1 MTENSEVLDSVREQV
16 KNQDAESGSDEDQV
30 SISAEELEGLG
41 DLSAM
46 AEQSLPISVDDDP
59 DPAVSIAI
67 DAAEVSP
74 ADADTDE
81 DVQPAADEAIQPAAD
96 EAIQPVADEA
106 IQPVAEEAIQPAAF
120 EALSLGNP
128 EENGQHTSIDM
139 LMDVPMRVSVE
150 LGRAKMIVRDVLKL
164 QKGSVIELNRMAG
177 EVVDVL
183 VNEKLIARGE
193 VVVVDDKFGVRITE
207 LTGNRE
213 TTLEAKK

>member
-16 KNQDAESGSDEDQV
+16 QNQDAESGSDEDQV

-81 DVQPAADEAIQPAAD
+81 DVQPAADEAIQP
-96 EAIQPVADEA
+96 
-106 IQPVAEEAIQPAAF
+106 VAEEAIQPAAF

-150 LGRAKMIVRDVLKL
+150 LGRTKMLVREVLRL

-207 LTGNRE
+207 LTGNRK
-213 TTLEAKK
+213 TTPEPNK

>member
-81 DVQPAADEAIQPAAD
+81 
-96 EAIQPVADEA
+96 AIQPVAD
-106 IQPVAEEAIQPAAF
+106 EAIQPAAF

-207 LTGNRE
+207 LTGNRK